1 MNKITKVVLT
11 TILILTTIAGCS
23 ALKAQAEP
31 IKPSVVIL
39 DTSIDASLPIFK
51 GRVIQE
57 VCVLEHVLTVCPNNT
72 QFQEGSGSA
81 SSLAPQILKS
91 AGFRHGTAMASIAV
105 KTNAYVNVVFV
116 RIVGY
121 YNGYRVNP
129 TATSVI
135 RALDWVI
142 ANKDK
147 YNIAAVAMSQ
157 STHDATSLKQLCPNN
172 LITPYA
178 DKLKELNIGLFF
190 PAGNDGDLKQV
201 DYPSCIPQAITV
213 GSVDRKNIIA
223 TYSNGTPSTV
233 DFYALGHHQDAVFP
247 GGEIT
252 TVVGTSA
259 ANQVA
264 AMQWAT
270 VKMIK
275 PSLTYDELY
284 NLLKSTAT
292 IVENGKVKGGSLI
305 NIEKATK

>member
-1 MNKITKVVLT
+1 MNKITKVALT

-51 GRVIQE
+51 GRLVQE
-57 VCVLEHVLTVCPNNT
+57 VCTLEWPVCSN
-72 QFQEGSGSA
+72 QSMFQEGPGSA
-81 SSLAPQILKS
+81 SSLALSILKS
-91 AGFRHGTAMASIAV
+91 AGFRHGTQMASISV
-105 KTNAYVNVVFV
+105 KTNSAVNLVFV

-121 YNGYRVNP
+121 GNGYRYNP
-129 TATSVI
+129 TAVSVTK
-135 RALDWVI
+135 ALDWVI

-157 STHDATSLKQLCPNN
+157 STHDAKTLKALCPTNTITPYVDKLKQL
-172 LITPYA
+172 
-178 DKLKELNIGLFF
+178 NIGVFF
-190 PAGNDGDLKQV
+190 PAGNDGDLNQV

-213 GSVDRKNIIA
+213 GAVDKRNIIA
-223 TYSNGTPSTV
+223 TYSNGTPTSV
-233 DFYALGHHQDAVFP
+233 DFYALGHHQDAVSP

-270 VKMIK
+270 VRMVK
-275 PSLTYDELY
+275 PTLTYDELY
-284 NLLKSTAT
+284 LLLKSTAT